1 MEVTNDVVAR
11 PFLGVTVHSWGMSL
25 HKLAD
30 LRAGD
35 LMIFLSV
42 ARCESVSGAAREL
55 NMPPSQVSKA
65 VSRLEEQ
72 LGLQL
77 MVRSTRG
84 ITISDDGNRILPQF
98 TTLVQGVQD
107 LDRRDNIETPV
118 AVAAPSYMIT
128 WCAPH
133 ITRALPDTR
142 VRAIEMAPALIRTLA
157 AGNFF
162 DVCLTLA
169 EERLPE
175 AWVSMQVG
183 EMRLSCFGSP
193 ALSEKLGTAPISIE
207 TIRSIPFVLPVYNAN
222 GVYVPVDDGCP
233 LAPTQRTAGHEAQTM
248 LLALEMAHA
257 SGEQLVY
264 GPLMAA
270 YPYLVDGR
278 MVEIEVEGWNEKVPV
293 FVSCNADRIRAPQ
306 QKQIATAVQAALE
319 RLGQFN
325 RDSQRLA

>member
-1 MEVTNDVVAR
+1 MFETDESE
-11 PFLGVTVHSWGMSL
+11 PHPLLGVTVHSWGMSL
-25 HKLAD
+25 HKLSD

-42 ARCESVSGAAREL
+42 ARCQSVSGAAREL
-55 NMPPSQVSKA
+55 NMPASQVSKA

-107 LDRRDNIETPV
+107 LDRRDNIETAV
-118 AVAAPSYMIT
+118 AVAAPSYMII
-128 WCAPH
+128 WCAPQ
-133 ITRALPDTR
+133 ITKALPGTR

-157 AGNFF
+157 ASNFF
-162 DVCLTLA
+162 DVCITMA

-175 AWVSMQVG
+175 SWVSQHVG
-183 EMRLSCFGSP
+183 EMRRSCFGTP
-193 ALSEKLGTAPISIE
+193 ELYKELGPPPISIE
-207 TIRSIPFVLPVYNAN
+207 TILRVPFVLPVYNAN

-233 LAPTQRTAGHEAQTM
+233 LAATQRTAGHEAQTM
-248 LLALEMAHA
+248 ALALEIA
-257 SGEQLVY
+257 SVTKQLVF

-270 YPYLVDGR
+270 YPFIADGR
-278 MVEIEVEGWNEKVPV
+278 MVEFEVEGWDERDPIHVA
-293 FVSCNADRIRAPQ
+293 CNVDRVRASQQRVIADAVRAE
-306 QKQIATAVQAALE
+306 LE
-319 RLGQFN
+319 RLSAFH
-325 RDSQRLA
+325 RAAD